1 MCVWDL
7 TVCSKNE
14 SDQNLGTELYCRL
27 LPTLHISHIFQ
38 FVEQLG
44 IFDFVLKREAL
55 LL

>member
-7 TVCSKNE
+7 TVCFKNE